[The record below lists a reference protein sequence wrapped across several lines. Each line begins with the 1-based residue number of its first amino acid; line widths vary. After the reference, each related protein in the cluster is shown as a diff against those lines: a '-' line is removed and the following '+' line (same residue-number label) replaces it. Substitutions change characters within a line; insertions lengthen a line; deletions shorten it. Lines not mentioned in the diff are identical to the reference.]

1 LSTQSRIIDTRSLSR
16 APVSGKE
23 LRRRN
28 SVETM
33 IARCCGLDVHKAR
46 LTACVRLLVNGA
58 VSELVESFGTTSSDL
73 LALRDWL
80 LALEVTHVAM
90 ESTGVYWKCVY
101 YLLEDDFELLLVN
114 ARHIKHV
121 PGRKTDTIDAA
132 WIAQLLACGLLKPS
146 LVPPRP
152 IRELRD
158 LTRYRK
164 ALTYERSRA
173 INRLHKLL
181 EDAGVKLS
189 CVATDVMGVSGR
201 QMLRALIA
209 GEADADALAQLAKG
223 KLRKKLPALRK
234 ALEGRFTAHH
244 AFLLERILAHIEA
257 LEDDIEA
264 ISARV
269 EEQIAPFEPA
279 VQLLRTIPGVER
291 RSAEVIIAETG
302 GDMSRF
308 PSAAHLASWAGVCP
322 GQNESAGKRKSART
336 RKGSPWLRATLIE
349 SARAA
354 SRSKGTYL
362 GERYRRL
369 ARRRDDKKA
378 IIAIA
383 HEILAATWQM
393 LTTGELYREQGPT
406 INSEREAERAR
417 RSAIRQLERLGHKV
431 VLEPLPE
438 AA

>member
-1 LSTQSRIIDTRSLSR
+1 M
-16 APVSGKE
+16 
-23 LRRRN
+23 
-28 SVETM
+28 ETM

-46 LTACVRLLVNGA
+46 LSACVRVLIDGI
-58 VSELVESFGTTSSDL
+58 VSELIETFGTMTSDL

-80 LALEVTHVAM
+80 AVHEVTHVAM

-101 YLLEDDFELLLVN
+101 YVLEDDFEVLLVN

-132 WIAQLLACGLLKPS
+132 WIAQLLACGLLKGS

-164 ALTYERSRA
+164 ALIYERSRA
-173 INRLHKLL
+173 INRLHKAL

-201 QMLRALIA
+201 QMMRALID
-209 GEADADALAQLAKG
+209 GQADADALAELAKG

-234 ALEGRFTAHH
+234 ALDGRFRAHH
-244 AFLLERILAHIEA
+244 AFLLERMLAHVED

-264 ISARV
+264 ISTRV
-269 EEQIAPFEPA
+269 QEQISPFEQA
-279 VQLLRTIPGVER
+279 VQLLRTIPGVQR
-291 RSAEVIIAETG
+291 RTAEVIIAETG
-302 GDMSRF
+302 GDMTAF
-308 PSAAHLASWAGVCP
+308 PTAKHLASWAGVCP
-322 GQNESAGKRKSART
+322 GQNESAGKRKSAKT

-369 ARRRDDKKA
+369 ARRRGDKKA

-383 HEILAATWQM
+383 HEILTATWHM
-393 LTTGELYREQGPT
+393 LSTGELYREQGPQV
-406 INSEREAERAR
+406 ISERDAENAR
-417 RSAIRQLERLGHKV
+417 RRALRQLERLGHKV
-431 VLEPLPE
+431 TLQPLAE

>member
-1 LSTQSRIIDTRSLSR
+1 M
-16 APVSGKE
+16 
-23 LRRRN
+23 
-28 SVETM
+28 ETM

-80 LALEVTHVAM
+80 VAQRVTHVAM

-121 PGRKTDTIDAA
+121 RGRKTDTIDAG

-181 EDAGVKLS
+181 EDAGLKLS

-201 QMLRALIA
+201 RMLRALIA
-209 GEADADALAQLAKG
+209 GEADADALAELAKG
-223 KLRKKLPALRK
+223 KLRTKLPALRK

-257 LEDDIEA
+257 LEDEIEA

-269 EEQIAPFEPA
+269 EEQIAPF
-279 VQLLRTIPGVER
+279 
-291 RSAEVIIAETG
+291 
-302 GDMSRF
+302 
-308 PSAAHLASWAGVCP
+308 
-322 GQNESAGKRKSART
+322 
-336 RKGSPWLRATLIE
+336 
-349 SARAA
+349 
-354 SRSKGTYL
+354 
-362 GERYRRL
+362 
-369 ARRRDDKKA
+369 
-378 IIAIA
+378 
-383 HEILAATWQM
+383 
-393 LTTGELYREQGPT
+393 
-406 INSEREAERAR
+406 
-417 RSAIRQLERLGHKV
+417 
-431 VLEPLPE
+431 
-438 AA
+438 

>member
-1 LSTQSRIIDTRSLSR
+1 MQ
-16 APVSGKE
+16 
-23 LRRRN
+23 
-28 SVETM
+28 TM
-33 IARCCGLDVHKAR
+33 IARCCGLDVHKASV
-46 LTACVRLLVNGA
+46 TACVRLLVDG
-58 VSELVESFGTTSSDL
+58 VVRELIETFGTTTPDL

-80 LALEVTHVAM
+80 KAHEVTHVAM

-101 YLLEDDFELLLVN
+101 YVLEDDFEQLLLVN

-132 WIAQLLACGLLKPS
+132 WIAQLLACGLLKGS

-164 ALTYERSRA
+164 ALIYERSRA

-181 EDAGVKLS
+181 EDAGVKLA

-201 QMLRALIA
+201 AMMHALID
-209 GEADADALAQLAKG
+209 GNADADALAELAKG

-234 ALEGRFTAHH
+234 ALEGRFRAHH
-244 AFLLERILAHIEA
+244 AFLLERMLAHIED

-264 ISARV
+264 ISQRV
-269 EEQIAPFEPA
+269 EEQIAPFEAA

-291 RSAEVIIAETG
+291 RTAEVLIAETG
-302 GDMSRF
+302 GDMSAF
-308 PSAAHLASWAGVCP
+308 PTAKHLASWAGVCP
-322 GQNESAGKRKSART
+322 GQRESAGKRKSAKT

-354 SRSKGTYL
+354 SRSRGTYL

-369 ARRRDDKKA
+369 ARRRGDKKA

-383 HEILAATWQM
+383 HEILTATWHM
-393 LTTGELYREQGPT
+393 LTNGELYREQGPEV
-406 INSEREAERAR
+406 ISERDAENAR
-417 RSAIRQLERLGHKV
+417 RRAIRQLERQGYKIT
-431 VLEPLPE
+431 LEPLAE

>member
-1 LSTQSRIIDTRSLSR
+1 MQ
-16 APVSGKE
+16 
-23 LRRRN
+23 
-28 SVETM
+28 TM
-33 IARCCGLDVHKAR
+33 IARCCGLDVHKASV
-46 LTACVRLLVNGA
+46 TACVRLLVDG
-58 VSELVESFGTTSSDL
+58 VVRELIETFGTTTPDL

-80 LALEVTHVAM
+80 KAHEVTHVAM

-101 YLLEDDFELLLVN
+101 YVLEDDFEQLLLVN

-121 PGRKTDTIDAA
+121 PGRTTDTIDAA
-132 WIAQLLACGLLKPS
+132 WIAQLLACGLLKGS

-164 ALTYERSRA
+164 ALIYERSRA

-181 EDAGVKLS
+181 EDAGVKLA

-201 QMLRALIA
+201 AMMHALID
-209 GEADADALAQLAKG
+209 GNADADALAELAKG

-234 ALEGRFTAHH
+234 ALEGRFRAHH
-244 AFLLERILAHIEA
+244 AFLLERMLAHIED

-264 ISARV
+264 ISQRV
-269 EEQIAPFEPA
+269 EEQIAPFEAA

-291 RSAEVIIAETG
+291 RTAEVLIAETG
-302 GDMSRF
+302 GDMSAF
-308 PSAAHLASWAGVCP
+308 PTAKHLASWAGVCP
-322 GQNESAGKRKSART
+322 GQRESAGKRKSAKT

-354 SRSKGTYL
+354 SRSRGTYL

-369 ARRRDDKKA
+369 ARRRGDKKA

-383 HEILAATWQM
+383 HEILTATWHM
-393 LTTGELYREQGPT
+393 LTNGELYREQGPEV
-406 INSEREAERAR
+406 ISERDAENAR
-417 RSAIRQLERLGHKV
+417 RRAIRQLERQGYKIT
-431 VLEPLPE
+431 LEPLAE

>member
-1 LSTQSRIIDTRSLSR
+1 M
-16 APVSGKE
+16 
-23 LRRRN
+23 
-28 SVETM
+28 ETM
-33 IARCCGLDVHKAR
+33 IARSCGLDVHKAR
-46 LTACVRLLVNGA
+46 LTACVRLLANGT

-80 LALEVTHVAM
+80 LAHQVTHVAM

-101 YLLEDDFELLLVN
+101 YMLEDDFELLLVN

-132 WIAQLLACGLLKPS
+132 WIAQLLACGLLRAS

-164 ALTYERSRA
+164 ALIYERGRA
-173 INRLHKLL
+173 VNRLHKIL

-201 QMLRALIA
+201 QMMRALID
-209 GEADADALAQLAKG
+209 GQADAEALAQLAKG
-223 KLRKKLPALRK
+223 KLRAKLPALRK

-244 AFLLERILAHIEA
+244 AFLLERMLAHIEA
-257 LEDDIEA
+257 LEEDIAA

-308 PSAAHLASWAGVCP
+308 PTAAHLASWAGVCP

-369 ARRRDDKKA
+369 ARRRGDKKA
-378 IIAIA
+378 IVAIA
-383 HEILAATWQM
+383 HEILAPPGRCSPPASSTANKEPPASPHAKPTTPVAASSANSSSSATKSPSNPSQRPPDHN
-393 LTTGELYREQGPT
+393 LTSHFLALVIFPW
-406 INSEREAERAR
+406 
-417 RSAIRQLERLGHKV
+417 
-431 VLEPLPE
+431 